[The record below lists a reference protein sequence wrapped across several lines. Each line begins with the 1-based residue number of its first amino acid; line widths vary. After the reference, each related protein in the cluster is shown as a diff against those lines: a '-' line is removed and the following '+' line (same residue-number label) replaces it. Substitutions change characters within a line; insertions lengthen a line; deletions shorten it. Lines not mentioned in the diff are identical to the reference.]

1 MLLFLST
8 NRGDGML
15 RSQSWPSLALDLESV
30 EAAATVLV
38 SEPPSHHVVRGGG
51 RDIQH
56 SHWSSSYIAPLSLVE
71 NWRVLKYFHALKAP
85 LVLLRLQPTPLQSY
99 AIKNQLGHPKPP
111 TRAFRTQNIPYGI
124 RDSWLPCTERSY

>member
-56 SHWSSSYIAPLSLVE
+56 SHWSSSYITALSLV
-71 NWRVLKYFHALKAP
+71 
-85 LVLLRLQPTPLQSY
+85 
-99 AIKNQLGHPKPP
+99 
-111 TRAFRTQNIPYGI
+111 
-124 RDSWLPCTERSY
+124 